1 MIDIYSAMIGEPP
14 TDREKIAALADKLRG
29 RNMLGSLGQLTGD
42 KVLAPL
48 GKGISAETEDQA
60 EKIANRGIVSQQ
72 LDRADNLAKMK
83 DEYELGRLG
92 KEQDFNRGEHALDRA
107 LQLELERMQQA
118 GLNARDKDKVD
129 KEAAKAKKTLEGFRV
144 RFSTQLDKAGLP
156 ELESYI
162 GSANKVLDLY
172 KDKAIPG
179 IGIMDYSGKFSQEG
193 SNVRQAIQAVK
204 NTLLKARSGAAVT
217 EPEADRLEQEM
228 FGPLATEKSFRQG
241 WANLQAAI
249 AAKRVNIESGYDPE
263 VIESYEENLRNR
275 THGASGEWGTPQKP
289 LKNKAG
295 IRPEDYDTYDE
306 YLEAVKDAG
315 G

>member
-14 TDREKIAALADKLRG
+14 TDREKIAALAEKLRG
-29 RNMLGSLGQLTGD
+29 RNMLGSLGQITGD

-107 LQLELERMQQA
+107 LQRELEAMQQA
-118 GLNARDKDKVD
+118 GLNARDKDNVD
-129 KEAAKAKKTLEGFRV
+129 KEALKEKKQLDAYRV
-144 RFSTQLDKAGLP
+144 RFSTQLEKAGLP

-162 GSANKVLDLY
+162 GTANKVLDQY
-172 KDKAIPG
+172 KGKGIPG
-179 IGIMDYSGKFSQEG
+179 IGILDFSGRTTQEG
-193 SNVRQAIQAVK
+193 SNVKQAIQAVK

-228 FGPLATEKSFRQG
+228 FGPLATEESFRRG
-241 WANLQAAI
+241 WASLQAAI
-249 AAKRVNIESGYDPE
+249 ANRRLNIEAGYDPL
-263 VIESYEENLRNR
+263 VVESYDEIRRNR
-275 THGASGEWGTPQKP
+275 SRGASGSFGTPEKP
-289 LKNKAG
+289 IESKAG
-295 IRPEDYDTYDE
+295 VRPEDYDTYE
-306 YLEAVKDAG
+306 QYLEAVKKAG